1 MKKKLNDEDIQRL
14 LSENQHSEAFEDAT
28 NQEDVKAYNLVFEVL
43 SQEPPLQGQNQ
54 AALEE
59 KIMTKLKAKRR
70 FRWWT
75 FENVVLL
82 LAALSFVMLSLIF
95 LRVLSSEYFQKVE
108 GLQFLPLFAFAGAM
122 VVIAQWLGK
131 RWLKKVNDSSSNQ

>member
-1 MKKKLNDEDIQRL
+1 M
-14 LSENQHSEAFEDAT
+14 
-28 NQEDVKAYNLVFEVL
+28 VFEVL
-43 SQEPPLQGQNQ
+43 SQEAPLQGQNQ